1 MGIRSQNNPLAAYL
15 DVFSNTGTDA
25 VGAAPPGAAGL
36 TATGGVISDYT
47 SGSDV
52 YRSHIFTSS
61 GTLNVTAPGSFGDTI
76 DYLVVGGGGGG
87 AQGSNAGGAG
97 GAGGFRTNVTGTPH
111 STSALFPVSVSS
123 YSIIIGAGGRPSYAN
138 GGSGSNS
145 TLDNGGP
152 NPIVS
157 SGGGAGGTV
166 AGIAGGSGG
175 GGGSVANSAVY
186 PGGASTT
193 VTTPSPWPGPA
204 TQGFAGGTGQHIPG
218 NWEGGGGGGGAGS
231 VGQNAGPSHKSG
243 SGGIGIR
250 VTIAGPSYPIGVP
263 GPDGSGGSQTGG
275 WVAGG
280 GGGYGNAQGSGGT
293 WNGTAVQAGGPFAGG
308 GQGAGPVSTR
318 HGLPGTGGGGGSA
331 GPAAA
336 LGSGGSGIVAV
347 RYKIAELTA
356 TAKATGG
363 AISFYGGKTIH
374 AFTNSGTFA
383 TTSDWSA
390 ATVEYVVVGGGGAG
404 GNYRYRGGGGG
415 AGTYKTGTTPIGAHP
430 VSTTITIGGGG
441 NLNGN
446 VQPSSSGNGSSS
458 LFGPPITAPGGGMGG
473 NYPNY
478 PGIAGGSGGGGGGG
492 PATSPAGTGSGD
504 TFPGTIGATPPNGWG
519 NDGGGGTDVPIG
531 AGGGGAGAVGYPN
544 NPSSTPT
551 RGIGGAGIQ
560 IPASFR
566 DPTSGV
572 GAPGPTSA
580 PTPNGFDTSGKY
592 WVAGGGN
599 AGGYGAQGNPLVTT
613 SRPAGGGGFGG
624 NADNP
629 SYAGGEPAFENTGSG
644 GGGASSTDS
653 GKMSGSG
660 GSGIVLIAYPS

>member
-25 VGAAPPGAAGL
+25 MRAAGGTTGL
-36 TATGGVISDYT
+36 TATGGIINDYT

-52 YRSHIFTSS
+52 YRAHIFTSS
-61 GTLNVTAPGSFGDTI
+61 GALNVTALGTLGNTV

-97 GAGGFRTNVTGTPH
+97 GAGGFRTNVPGTPH

-123 YSIIIGAGGRPSYAN
+123 YSIIIGAGGRPSGAP

-166 AGIAGGSGG
+166 AGIDGGSGG
-175 GGGSVANSAVY
+175 GGGSVANSTVY
-186 PGGASTT
+186 PGGASTA

-250 VTIAGPSYPIGVP
+250 ATIAGPSYPIGAP

-331 GPAAA
+331 STATT
-336 LGSGGSGIVAV
+336 LGSGGSGIVVV
-347 RYKIAELTA
+347 RYKLAELTA

-363 AISFYGGKTIH
+363 AISFYSGKTIH
-374 AFTNSGTFA
+374 TFTNSGSFVVN
-383 TTSDWSA
+383 SGPISA
-390 ATVEYVVVGGGGAG
+390 EFFIVAGGGGGGYDASGGGGAG
-404 GNYRYRGGGGG
+404 GVVYHPGLSVSDGTYAVTIGAGGQGSLSQPTAGSDGADSVIAFPTSYTAYRGGGGG
-415 AGTYKTGTTPIGAHP
+415 SRIGTTGQ
-430 VSTTITIGGGG
+430 
-441 NLNGN
+441 N
-446 VQPSSSGNGSSS
+446 
-458 LFGPPITAPGGGMGG
+458 
-473 NYPNY
+473 
-478 PGIAGGSGGGGGGG
+478 GGSGGGGGR
-492 PATSPAGTGSGD
+492 SNGSGGSAIQ
-504 TFPGTIGATPPNGWG
+504 PASNPGATEYG
-519 NDGGGGTDVPIG
+519 NAGGAASDYAG
-531 AGGGGAGAVGYPN
+531 GGGGAGFAGQPYADDTKPGWG
-544 NPSSTPT
+544 
-551 RGIGGAGIQ
+551 GIGIQ
-560 IPASFR
+560 APTSFRNPAS
-566 DPTSGV
+566 SYG
-572 GAPGPTSA
+572 GAIPG
-580 PTPNGFDTSGKY
+580 TPGNSWGF
-592 WVAGGGN
+592 
-599 AGGYGAQGNPLVTT
+599 
-613 SRPAGGGGFGG
+613 AGGGGGGGAAQADGSFGG
-624 NADNP
+624 SFGPDRIPAGPYYGGGTGALDSP
-629 SYAGGEPAFENTGSG
+629 SPTETNTDGQENTGG
-644 GGGASSTDS
+644 GGGGGNNGPAAA
-653 GKMSGSG
+653 GASG